1 LEAYRT
7 ALAARNLEINLFWQR
22 SNYFLVLNTAVAVGF
37 FSRTDRDWLALGL
50 SVIGLVISLLW
61 VRLNLGSK
69 FWQTRWERRLEV
81 VERALDPDF
90 GLFSADWRTIRNDV
104 REGLEFRPDQ
114 SQLQQLYK
122 RAVMRKPSVS
132 KTMTLLSAFF
142 VLVWFVAAVVSAVE
156 AL

>member
-1 LEAYRT
+1 LGRQALQRRGVQLAAGPTREIVVMADCRDRADQGDDQGLKLEAYRT

-69 FWQTRWERRLEV
+69 FWQTRWERRLGG
-81 VERALDPDF
+81 R
-90 GLFSADWRTIRNDV
+90 
-104 REGLEFRPDQ
+104 
-114 SQLQQLYK
+114 
-122 RAVMRKPSVS
+122 
-132 KTMTLLSAFF
+132 
-142 VLVWFVAAVVSAVE
+142 
-156 AL
+156 